1 MGFPPVA
8 QSFNDLM
15 NRFLPGLSGK
25 AAYIVK
31 CALWASLMGREGLQG
46 PNVLHLASGGRVDP
60 QVQKVIDEL
69 QVRIA
74 REAELFSKGQPADL
88 NQLALA
94 AGPETAGFLNLL
106 IRTMGAKR
114 IVEVGTSIGYT
125 ALWLGEAA
133 RATGGHVIGMEAIEA
148 KHQQAV
154 GHIARAG
161 LSDVVEIRLGDAKK
175 IVQELTGPID
185 LVFLDA
191 WKDDYFA
198 YFDALLPKLR
208 VGGGIVA
215 DNITYPANFQETMR
229 RYQEHVRS
237 YPNVRSHL
245 LSIGMGEE
253 MSVRIG

>member
-1 MGFPPVA
+1 M
-8 QSFNDLM
+8 
-15 NRFLPGLSGK
+15 
-25 AAYIVK
+25 
-31 CALWASLMGREGLQG
+31 
-46 PNVLHLASGGRVDP
+46 DP

-69 QVRIA
+69 QERVT
-74 REAELFSKGQPADL
+74 REAEQFSHGVPPDV

-106 IRTMGAKR
+106 IRTMGARR

-133 RATGGHVIGMEAIEA
+133 RATGGHVIGMEAIA
-148 KHQQAV
+148 PKHKQAV
-154 GHIARAG
+154 DHIARAG
-161 LSDVVEIRLGDAKK
+161 LSDVVEVRLGDAKA
-175 IVQELTGPID
+175 IVHELAGPID

-208 VGGGIVA
+208 VGGCVVA
-215 DNITYPANFQETMR
+215 DNITYPKNFRETMR
-229 RYQEHVRS
+229 RYQEHVRA

-245 LSIGMGEE
+245 LSIGNGEE

>member
-1 MGFPPVA
+1 M
-8 QSFNDLM
+8 
-15 NRFLPGLSGK
+15 
-25 AAYIVK
+25 
-31 CALWASLMGREGLQG
+31 
-46 PNVLHLASGGRVDP
+46 DP

-69 QVRIA
+69 QERVT
-74 REAELFSKGQPADL
+74 REAEQFSQGVPPDV

-106 IRTMGAKR
+106 IRTMGARR

-133 RATGGHVIGMEAIEA
+133 RATGGYVIGMEAIAA
-148 KHQQAV
+148 KHKQAV
-154 GHIARAG
+154 DHIARAG
-161 LSDVVEIRLGDAKK
+161 LSEVVEVRLGDAKA
-175 IVQELTGPID
+175 IVHELAGPID

-208 VGGGIVA
+208 VGGCVVA
-215 DNITYPANFQETMR
+215 DNITYPKNFQETMR

-237 YPNVRSHL
+237 YANVRSCL
-245 LSIGMGEE
+245 LPIGMGEE

>member
-1 MGFPPVA
+1 M
-8 QSFNDLM
+8 
-15 NRFLPGLSGK
+15 
-25 AAYIVK
+25 
-31 CALWASLMGREGLQG
+31 
-46 PNVLHLASGGRVDP
+46 DP

-69 QVRIA
+69 QERIT
-74 REAELFSKGQPADL
+74 REAELFSKGQPADV

-106 IRTMGAKR
+106 IRTTGAKR

-133 RATGGHVIGMEAIEA
+133 RATGGRVIGMEAIEA
-148 KHQQAV
+148 KHKQAV
-154 GHIARAG
+154 DNITRAG
-161 LSDVVEIRLGDAKK
+161 LSDIVEVRLGDAKA
-175 IVQELTGPID
+175 IVQEVAEPID

-208 VGGGIVA
+208 VGGCVVA
-215 DNITYPANFQETMR
+215 DNITYPPTFQETMR
-229 RYQEHVRS
+229 RYQEHVRAH
-237 YPNVRSHL
+237 PNVRSHL
-245 LSIGMGEE
+245 LSIGNGEE

>member
-1 MGFPPVA
+1 M
-8 QSFNDLM
+8 
-15 NRFLPGLSGK
+15 
-25 AAYIVK
+25 
-31 CALWASLMGREGLQG
+31 
-46 PNVLHLASGGRVDP
+46 DP

-69 QVRIA
+69 QERIT
-74 REAELFSKGQPADL
+74 REAELFSKGQPADV

-106 IRTMGAKR
+106 IRTMSAKR

-148 KHQQAV
+148 KHKQAV
-154 GHIARAG
+154 DNISRAG
-161 LSDVVEIRLGDAKK
+161 LSDIVEVRLGDAKA
-175 IVQELTGPID
+175 IVQEVAGPID

-208 VGGGIVA
+208 VGGCVVA
-215 DNITYPANFQETMR
+215 DNITYPPTFQETMR
-229 RYQEHVRS
+229 RYQEHVRAH
-237 YPNVRSHL
+237 PNVRSHL
-245 LSIGMGEE
+245 LSIGNGEE